1 MRALSHDNEK
11 SSAEEDI
18 NVTRTAV
25 RATLVASVLVLC
37 GTVGYHLLEG
47 WPLFDA
53 FYMTVITL
61 STVGYGEVRPL
72 SLAGR
77 GLTIVLILGGVGTLG
92 YALGATTEFFAHGG
106 WDAMRRRRRMK
117 QELATIEHHTIV
129 CGYGR
134 LGRAVVEV
142 LHHNG
147 HAVVVV
153 DHDTALLEKMET
165 DPRLLHLSGNAQ
177 DDDILIAAGVKR
189 ARALVAAVDS
199 DAANVFLTL
208 SARELNPDI
217 VLYGKADDP
226 KSLQKLQ
233 RAGAN
238 HVFSP
243 ATVAGHRV
251 GWQIVQPDITDLLD
265 IATRRGEYE
274 LTIEESRIG
283 DQLHAGGTTLRET
296 SLWGSARSLIVAVK
310 RGDGSVVFPPRA
322 DTEVSAD
329 DRVVVLGQ
337 ARQVATAPPR
347 RRE

>member
-1 MRALSHDNEK
+1 MD
-11 SSAEEDI
+11 
-18 NVTRTAV
+18 VTRTVISA
-25 RATLVASVLVLC
+25 ASAAFLLLLI
-37 GTVGYHLLEG
+37 GTIGYHLLEG

-72 SLAGR
+72 SVSGR
-77 GLTIVLILGGVGTLG
+77 VLSILLILGGVGTLG

-106 WDAMRRRRRMK
+106 WDSSRRRRRMK
-117 QELATIEHHTIV
+117 HLLATIENHTIV

-142 LHHNG
+142 LRQNG
-147 HAVVVV
+147 HRVVVV
-153 DHDTALLEKMET
+153 DRDTSVLEKLEL
-165 DPRLLHLSGNAQ
+165 DEGLLHFSGNAQ
-177 DDDILIAAGVKR
+177 DDDVLIAAGVRR

-226 KSLQKLQ
+226 KSLQKLE

-243 ATVAGHRV
+243 SAVAGHRV
-251 GWQIVQPDITDLLD
+251 GWQIVQPDVTDLLD

-274 LTIEESRIG
+274 LTIEELRIG
-283 DQLHAGGTTLRET
+283 EMLRPGGTTLRDT
-296 SLWGSARSLIVAVK
+296 KFWGAPAMMIVAVK
-310 RGDGSVVFPPRA
+310 HGDGSVEFPPRA
-322 DTEVSAD
+322 EMTVTSE
-329 DRVVVLGQ
+329 DRLVVLGK
-337 ARQVATAPPR
+337 AGKHR
-347 RRE
+347 